1 MGSSP
6 EKASNALKGV
16 ENQSYEGDNDDEDE
30 EGRRGVAAAGGGQ
43 KYRLP
48 VPDERIGLLPF
59 EEMRTHY
66 LQVVHIAGKQL
77 ETKTRIFLRLNM
89 TMRVS

>member
-30 EGRRGVAAAGGGQ
+30 EGRRGVAAGGGGQ

-48 VPDERIGLLPF
+48 VPDERIALLPF
-59 EEMRTHY
+59 EEMRSHY
-66 LQVVHIAGKQL
+66 LQVVYMVNSWRQKQ
-77 ETKTRIFLRLNM
+77 EIFLRLNM
-89 TMRVS
+89 TTRVS